1 MAVLHDKSAFTLMET
16 MVATTI
22 AVIVLVAIVNSL
34 IFCHRILQ
42 RTMAEAESSLA
53 LREIRDK
60 LLFHAGVKSDGT
72 RLNNGL
78 LTGMWN
84 ADSASITMK
93 WEDSNDT
100 ADSIRIILK
109 SDEKGNYF
117 FNERCPHVDA
127 NDKWFRPRNFR
138 LSGAWS
144 TAVEPPF
151 IYLNLI
157 VPSFDGVIS
166 RTRIRLPDDLN
177 VNKDR

>member
-1 MAVLHDKSAFTLMET
+1 MHDKSAFTLIET

-22 AVIVLVAIVNSL
+22 AVIVLGAIVNTL

-60 LLFHAGVKSDGT
+60 LLFHAGIKNGT

-78 LTGMWN
+78 LTGIWK
-84 ADSASITMK
+84 ADDASITMQ
-93 WEDSNDT
+93 WEDAQDK
-100 ADSIRIILK
+100 AEDSIRIIFK
-109 SDEKGNYF
+109 SDDKGNYL
-117 FNERCPHVDA
+117 FNEKCPHVDA

-151 IYLNLI
+151 IYLNLTD
-157 VPSFDGVIS
+157 PSFDGVIS

-177 VNKDR
+177 VDKDK